1 MSPTSY
7 GGAVLGRRPTP
18 GEGQYSFVDTEEP
31 TQPGAPT
38 SGDRW
43 DMLKRLF
50 ANLTPEE
57 RARLLVLA
65 DAWFN
70 CDAGRRAL
78 LEATARE
85 FAG

>member
-1 MSPTSY
+1 MVSD
-7 GGAVLGRRPTP
+7 RKPTP
-18 GEGQYSFVDTEEP
+18 GAGQYSFVDTEEP
-31 TQPGAPT
+31 THPGTPT

-43 DMLKRLF
+43 DVLRRLF

-57 RARLLVLA
+57 RSRLLVLA

-78 LEATARE
+78 IEATARE
-85 FAG
+85 FAS